1 MLTICAICYSS
12 LLNSSLSLSL
22 LFLLISL
29 TLLMQ
34 GPRFV
39 FKCAAT
45 VAVVAT
51 LLAVTV
57 LPETLPILQGKTE
70 TGGASA
76 AVVGTSKQSATTGAT
91 TAAAAATAGEGGPSF
106 GNPFS
111 ALQLLGRSA
120 TSLGATLTFLA
131 FWAGL
136 NGLQINL
143 FNFAQ
148 HKFGW

>member
-1 MLTICAICYSS
+1 
-12 LLNSSLSLSL
+12 
-22 LFLLISL
+22 
-29 TLLMQ
+29 
-34 GPRFV
+34 V

-57 LPETLPILQGKTE
+57 LPETLPSLRGKT
-70 TGGASA
+70 TSMKSA
-76 AVVGTSKQSATTGAT
+76 AGAGAIAQATAV
-91 TAAAAATAGEGGPSF
+91 AAAATAGEEGSPSF

-111 ALQLLGRSA
+111 ALRLLGRSA
-120 TSLGATLTFLA
+120 TSLVATVTFLA